1 MGKYDF
7 YIGEINPDTT
17 YGKLLLNIPENSFVL
32 ECGCATGYMTKF
44 MHEKMGCNVHI
55 VEIDPEACKK
65 AAEYASDWKCGDLG
79 EDGWREYYSQYKY
92 DRIMFADV
100 LEHLR
105 NPMEVLEKA
114 SSLLKDDGRIIV
126 SIPNICHNDILI
138 RMYHDCFGYTPLGLL
153 DDTHIHFWGVRDFAK
168 GCQDIGLKAEKIE
181 ATCIP
186 TGRTEQ
192 ALPPN
197 LVDEEVINLMKK
209 REYGEVYQWI
219 FTIKKDV

>member
-17 YGKLLLNIPENSFVL
+17 YGKLLLNVPENSFVL

-44 MHEKMGCNVHI
+44 MHEKMGCTVDVI
-55 VEIDPEACKK
+55 EYEKEALDNAKQ
-65 AAEYASDWKCGDLG
+65 YANDAFLGDLT
-79 EDGWREYYSQYKY
+79 EFAWHEYFCDNKY

-114 SSLLKDDGRIIV
+114 SSMLKEDGRIIV

-168 GCQDIGLKAEKIE
+168 QCQDIGLKAEKIE
-181 ATCIP
+181 ATCIS

-197 LVDEEVINLMKK
+197 LVDKEVLNLMKK